1 MRIQRTSYV
10 SAISIVVLVALTNSS
25 WAESPPEAP
34 APAKRTVAFRRE
46 VMPIFSRHCLRCHSS
61 DSQEGGLVLSD
72 RDRLFAGGKSGPAI
86 VPGSSGKSLLI
97 QRVASLDVDDVMPPE
112 GERLS
117 QNQLRILRAW
127 IDEGAVWDSEH
138 EYHLELAA
146 VRPPSGAGH
155 PLDRLLSE
163 YFQKHAV
170 APPAAIG
177 DERFARRVALDLVG
191 VPLSPERLSEFLN
204 DGKPDKR
211 TRLVQLILADHENY
225 VAHWMSFWSDH
236 LRIGSAVAT
245 GVFDNDETKA
255 PHKWLKA
262 QLDDN
267 VTYDTFVRNMFGSD
281 FLDKFALSIAPPGEV
296 ASPVD
301 APEMQMAVTISQVL
315 LGIQLKC
322 ASCHDSFIDRWTL
335 NDAWGFASALGEN
348 HFQIFRCQTA
358 TGQKAQP
365 RFPLVGLGDI
375 DPDADLQ
382 QRRRQV
388 AGLLTHAQNGL
399 FTRTIVNRLWA
410 RLFGRGFVE
419 PLDEMME
426 HEPWNAELLDWL
438 AGELVHRNFDL
449 KQLLELIATSQAYQ
463 SQAVVRRQP
472 LQGKEYVF
480 AGPEIRRLT
489 AEQIVDS
496 LSRLRQTKTDG
507 AMTTRAWQLENDRL
521 MNMLGRPNRDV
532 VVTWREQESSPL
544 LALELIN
551 GARLEELVQQAA
563 DAQLQQTTEPEVLV
577 TRIYR
582 SLLSRDPTSSE
593 RLFAKSVVSESSLRD
608 AVGDLVWTIVM
619 LPEFQL
625 SP

>member
-1 MRIQRTSYV
+1 
-10 SAISIVVLVALTNSS
+10 
-25 WAESPPEAP
+25 
-34 APAKRTVAFRRE
+34 
-46 VMPIFSRHCLRCHSS
+46 
-61 DSQEGGLVLSD
+61 
-72 RDRLFAGGKSGPAI
+72 
-86 VPGSSGKSLLI
+86 
-97 QRVASLDVDDVMPPE
+97 
-112 GERLS
+112 
-117 QNQLRILRAW
+117 
-127 IDEGAVWDSEH
+127 
-138 EYHLELAA
+138 
-146 VRPPSGAGH
+146 
-155 PLDRLLSE
+155 
-163 YFQKHAV
+163 
-170 APPAAIG
+170 
-177 DERFARRVALDLVG
+177 
-191 VPLSPERLSEFLN
+191 
-204 DGKPDKR
+204 
-211 TRLVQLILADHENY
+211 
-225 VAHWMSFWSDH
+225 
-236 LRIGSAVAT
+236 
-245 GVFDNDETKA
+245 
-255 PHKWLKA
+255 
-262 QLDDN
+262 
-267 VTYDTFVRNMFGSD
+267 
-281 FLDKFALSIAPPGEV
+281 
-296 ASPVD
+296 
-301 APEMQMAVTISQVL
+301 
-315 LGIQLKC
+315 
-322 ASCHDSFIDRWTL
+322 
-335 NDAWGFASALGEN
+335 
-348 HFQIFRCQTA
+348 
-358 TGQKAQP
+358 
-365 RFPLVGLGDI
+365 LGDI